1 MAVAA
6 ALLAVGLTAPVRAL
20 PQYWE
25 AAISHYGLVDD
36 PRVVSCVLCHTT
48 PLGGPPWNPFGMD
61 VLNALGRAGGD
72 IVGALDMVDSLD
84 LDSDGDGYPNALE
97 LFAGTLPGDP
107 DSRPLA
113 TVERLLE
120 DYLAARG
127 AGR

>member
-1 MAVAA
+1 MVIAI
-6 ALLAVGLTAPVRAL
+6 ALLVVALGAPVRAL
-20 PQYWE
+20 PQYWD

-72 IVGALDMVDSLD
+72 IVRALDMVDSLE

-107 DSRPLA
+107 NSRPLV
-113 TVERLLE
+113 TVEQLRA

-127 AGR
+127 ANR